1 MIRHCCDAALAI
13 IEDRYRT
20 VRLPAELCQPSGEMT
35 RNAAN
40 GLGSCGEGTSSCPGL
55 FPGIHVLAK
64 VERRH
69 GWDKPGHD
77 EKEKSE
83 SLFQVVRER
92 LKIPAAFSVILCG
105 R

>member
-1 MIRHCCDAALAI
+1 V
-13 IEDRYRT
+13 T
-20 VRLPAELCQPSGEMT
+20 QPSQSPKTVVVLFVYLLYCISRPESVI

-40 GLGSCGEGTSSCPGL
+40 GLGGCGEGTSSCPGL

-69 GWDKPGHD
+69 GRDKPGHD

-83 SLFQVVRER
+83 SLFQVVQER
-92 LKIPAAFSVILCG
+92 LKISAAFSVILGG